1 MRPAIVAPGD
11 LSETYDVVVVGYG
24 YAGGMA
30 AIAAHDAG
38 ARVLILEKAATAGGI
53 SICSAGGVRYARS
66 EAGVA
71 AYLER
76 TCAGTTPLP
85 VLRVLA
91 QAMAALPEQIRE
103 LAAINQAEV
112 SVEAATANYPL
123 EGYDSFGFVNVEA
136 IPGFDP
142 RQAYPHVRGSPNGAL
157 LFKVVADNVE
167 RRGIPVLYRS
177 RAERLLLAPDGGL
190 AGVELLSQD
199 GRRQRIGARRGVI
212 LAAGGFEADPE
223 MQRQYWSAGPA
234 LSAAYKLNTG
244 DGIRMG
250 QGAGADLWHMW
261 HYHGSYGYRHP
272 DPAYPYAIRVK
283 RLPDWRPGEGRQLP
297 RMAWILLDRGGRRFM
312 NEYEPYLQ
320 DTGHRPLGEY
330 DPVRQDYPRMPAF
343 LVTDETGRKLY
354 PLGRPTYND
363 PDVAFDWSEDNSAE
377 IGLGIFTKAGD
388 LDDLARA
395 IGTDARRGPRIDR
408 RLERCLPRRPGRRLR
423 TSRFFDDGAG
433 AAALL
438 CRPGPPRR
446 LEHPRRPGS
455 RSRPSRPRCR
465 GPAHRP
471 IVRRRRDHQR
481 VRASLSIGR
490 ESGRVLCRR
499 AHRGSGGG
507 GGRSLAVIAAGRHQ
521 APSRRCSR
529 ADTASRSGSST
540 TRPP

>member
-38 ARVLILEKAATAGGI
+38 ASVVILEKAATAGGI
-53 SICSAGGVRYARS
+53 SICSAGGVRYARD

-85 VLRVLA
+85 VLRALA
-91 QAMAALPEQIRE
+91 QAMAVLPEQIRD

-112 SVEAATANYPL
+112 SVEPATANYPL

-142 RQAYPHVRGSPNGAL
+142 RRAYPHVRGSPNGAL

-167 RRGIPVLYRS
+167 HRGIPVRYRS

-212 LAAGGFEADPE
+212 LAAGGFEASAE
-223 MQRQYWSAGPA
+223 MQRQYWAAGPA

-297 RMAWILLDRGGRRFM
+297 RMAWILLDRSGRRFM

-377 IGLGIFTKAGD
+377 IGLGIFTKAGN

-395 IGTDARRGPRIDR
+395 IGTDVRGVRKSIDAWNAACR
-408 RLERCLPRRPGRRLR
+408 AGQDDVFGRPA
-423 TSRFFDDGAG
+423 SSMM
-433 AAALL
+433 ALAQ
-438 CRPGPPRR
+438 PPFYVAQV
-446 LEHPRRPGS
+446 HPVVSNTQG
-455 RSRPSRPRCR
+455 
-465 GPAHRP
+465 GLVHDPAHRVLDAEGLP
-471 IVRRRRDHQR
+471 IARLFAAGEITSVFGH
-481 VRASLSIGR
+481 LY
-490 ESGRVLCRR
+490 L
-499 AHRGSGGG
+499 SGGNLAECFA
-507 GGRSLAVIAAGRHQ
+507 GGRIAGR
-521 APSRRCSR
+521 AAAA
-529 ADTASRSGSST
+529 AD
-540 TRPP
+540 PWQ